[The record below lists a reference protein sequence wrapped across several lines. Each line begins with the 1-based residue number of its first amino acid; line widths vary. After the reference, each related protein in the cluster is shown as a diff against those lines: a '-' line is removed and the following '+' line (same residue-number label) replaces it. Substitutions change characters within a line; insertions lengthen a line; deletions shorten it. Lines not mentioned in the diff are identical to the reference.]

1 MTSTY
6 ELTII
11 GGGPAG
17 VAGAVYA
24 SRKQI
29 KTLMITKEYG
39 GQSSVS
45 TNIRNWIGT
54 DSISGI
60 NLAKDL
66 ENHVK
71 ANIGQYLETKVLGVE
86 KIEQN
91 ADKTFTIITDKNEK
105 ITTKAVLIASGSSRK
120 KMEAKGA
127 DIFEHKGVTYC
138 ASCDG
143 PLFSGQDVAVI
154 GGGNAGVETAL
165 QLLAYCKTVTMFVR
179 GENLR
184 ADETSIDAVMKNP
197 NFKLIKNA
205 QITEVYGE
213 MFVSGMKYKITG
225 NDIENDMK
233 VGGIFVE
240 IGQTPNTDIAKDL
253 VNIDKF
259 NKIIVDPMTQMTSV
273 AGIWAA
279 GDCTNGLYHQNNIAA
294 GDAVKALENIYLWI
308 KSN

>member
-1 MTSTY
+1 MTNTY

-45 TNIRNWIGT
+45 TDIRNWIGT
-54 DSISGI
+54 DHISGMD
-60 NLAKDL
+60 LAKSL

-71 ANIGQYLETKVLGVE
+71 ANIGEYLETKVLGVE

-91 ADKTFTIITDKNEK
+91 ADKTFTIITDKNEQI
-105 ITTKAVLIASGSSRK
+105 ITKSVLVASGSSRK
-120 KMEAKGA
+120 KIDAKGA
-127 DIFEHKGVTYC
+127 DVFEHKGLTYC

-179 GENLR
+179 GENMR
-184 ADETSIDAVMKNP
+184 ADQTSIDAVMKNP

-205 QITEVYGE
+205 QVTEVYGE
-213 MFVSGMKYKITG
+213 MFVSGMKYKTTENDTE
-225 NDIENDMK
+225 NDIK

-240 IGQTPNTDIAKDL
+240 IGQTPNTDIVKGL

-259 NKIIVDPMTQMTSV
+259 DKIVVDPMTQATST

>member
-1 MTSTY
+1 MISNY
-6 ELTII
+6 ELIII

-45 TNIRNWIGT
+45 TDIRNWIGT
-54 DSISGI
+54 DSISGMD
-60 NLAKDL
+60 LAKSL

-71 ANIGQYLETKVLGVE
+71 ANIGEYLETKVLGVE

-91 ADKTFTIITDKNEK
+91 ADKTFTIITDKDEK

-120 KMEAKGA
+120 KIEAKGA
-127 DIFEHKGVTYC
+127 DIFEHKGLTYC

-184 ADETSIDAVMKNP
+184 ADQTSIDAVIKNA

-213 MFVSGMKYKITG
+213 MFVSGMKYKTTEKDTE
-225 NDIENDMK
+225 NDIK

-240 IGQTPNTDIAKDL
+240 IGQTPNTEIVKGL

-259 NKIIVDPMTQMTSV
+259 EKIVVDPMTQATSV